1 MKKGRQ
7 CERKVKDMFKRVRFR
22 SKKGMELVQVDKLT
36 FLLLL
41 AF

>member
-1 MKKGRQ
+1 MKKGRK

-36 FLLLL
+36 F
-41 AF
+41 FIFIIV